1 MRNCEYYQE
10 LISRSLDD
18 ELGVEERKELAV
30 HLASC
35 PSCSQMRQ
43 LMADVSQI
51 MEEDMEELPDGLH
64 ENIMAG
70 IRRSEM
76 IKKNKPVEKPGKH
89 FAPSRFRI
97 TKPVRNLLATAAC
110 MALVIVAALSLNPA
124 SRAESV
130 VAERETPAVTARE
143 PVQDA
148 AAAVSTGEPVYSAE
162 PSGTD
167 APAATPVPTAKPKD
181 SGSNTIITTPV
192 PKPDDYL
199 GQPKAT
205 LPQNTAVPVQPQA
218 PVQTPTPVNQATPD
232 PVPVQTQPPVQTQ
245 APASVTT
252 EEPVTSSV
260 DSSAQGAG
268 NQVAPPS
275 EEIPAENPA
284 DIQEPEVT
292 AAPQII
298 GEVHKAP
305 PARVFG
311 LFPSLASIDLEQHSE
326 EAANGLAGVPDSDP
340 QTETGEEGTQASAPM
355 VSPDPDKKPT
365 EIDLMECENAED
377 IMLLLMGMLDEHDL
391 PPEEAE
397 LPHAEWDESYII
409 NLVVEKIPCE
419 LTVQIFDGKVYF
431 SLAEIIIEPDSQN
444 NGAGQNNGAIISG
457 SDLAGNSG
465 SAEAPAVKPSPAT
478 GGEQLPAEEEDFE
491 PVWFLAQCSSDRF
504 TELLNKT
511 MK

>member
-1 MRNCEYYQE
+1 MRNCDYYQE

-76 IKKNKPVEKPGKH
+76 IKKNKPAEKPGKH

-110 MALVIVAALSLNPA
+110 MALVIVAALGLNPA

-130 VAERETPAVTARE
+130 VAERENPAVTARE
-143 PVQDA
+143 RVQDA
-148 AAAVSTGEPVYSAE
+148 AAAVSTGEPAYSAE

-167 APAATPVPTAKPKD
+167 EPVATTVPTAKPKD

-192 PKPDDYL
+192 PKADDYL

-205 LPQNTAVPVQPQA
+205 LPQNTAVPVQPQT
-218 PVQTPTPVNQATPD
+218 PVQTPTPINQATPD
-232 PVPVQTQPPVQTQ
+232 PVPVQTQ
-245 APASVTT
+245 APASVAA

-260 DSSAQGAG
+260 ESSAQEAG

-275 EEIPAENPA
+275 EEVPVENPA
-284 DIQEPEVT
+284 DIQEPEATV
-292 AAPQII
+292 APQIV

-311 LFPSLASIDLEQHSE
+311 LFPSLASIDPEQHSGE
-326 EAANGLAGVPDSDP
+326 GANGLTGVSDSDL

-365 EIDLMECENAED
+365 EIDLMERENAED
-377 IMLLLMGMLDEHDL
+377 IMLLLMGMLEEQDL
-391 PPEEAE
+391 PPEEAD
-397 LPHAEWDESYII
+397 LPQAEWDESYII
-409 NLVVEKIPCE
+409 NLAVEEIPCE

-431 SLAEIIIEPDSQN
+431 SLAEIIIEPDGQN
-444 NGAGQNNGAIISG
+444 NGASQNSGAIISG
-457 SDLAGNSG
+457 SDLAGISS
-465 SAEAPAVKPSPAT
+465 SAEPPAVKPNLAT
-478 GGEQLPAEEEDFE
+478 GGEQLPAEEENFE

-511 MK
+511 ME